1 MNWMAPS
8 NLKAVTVT
16 VSVNDGVSGSVTK
29 LKRVSITFRNR
40 APVIQEIVVSERVHA
55 VSNTALQAVVY
66 DANGDTLTYSWEVK
80 KGVLDLKTTLTP
92 TWTAPIDIGFVTVAL
107 TVDDGVNELV
117 TKSVVVQIVH
127 ALIAPGE
134 EAAGIKL
141 GDTFDRVKT
150 LYGRPSKRNSDF
162 FAYWDPDIGLSG
174 FFDGIGLVEGL
185 SIRKPNK
192 AKTIGGVGIGSTLKR
207 VEEEFGGAEK
217 VEEGGKIHWYWKKG
231 IEFIVDL
238 RINETLQTGAVRIPH
253 LPFSRLVGTVS
264 NCAYAVRLETAP
276 TGGRKCLF
284 IFRIYYSYDADSKVR
299 NISIFKPS
307 GAAPAGF
314 DGTLLRE

>member
-1 MNWMAPS
+1 M
-8 NLKAVTVT
+8 
-16 VSVNDGVSGSVTK
+16 
-29 LKRVSITFRNR
+29 
-40 APVIQEIVVSERVHA
+40 
-55 VSNTALQAVVY
+55 VY

-207 VEEEFGGAEK
+207 VEEEFGGCG
-217 VEEGGKIHWYWKKG
+217 EG
-231 IEFIVDL
+231 
-238 RINETLQTGAVRIPH
+238 
-253 LPFSRLVGTVS
+253 
-264 NCAYAVRLETAP
+264 
-276 TGGRKCLF
+276 
-284 IFRIYYSYDADSKVR
+284 
-299 NISIFKPS
+299 
-307 GAAPAGF
+307 
-314 DGTLLRE
+314 